1 MFSPIEKKN
10 INYLIFETE
19 SKTKSSSI
27 REENLTNKKI
37 NQKRKIKR
45 NETSTNSSN
54 NKNKIKF
61 SDKNICL
68 FKVKDNKEKKNVKEV
83 KKEEDINQ
91 KLIRAKKSNYI
102 QKKYNLAEAYRRN
115 HILEKIHKNSESM
128 TYKGMKYFKI
138 YDFINDGCNHNKNNN
153 IDIKNSDLN
162 NKYINDMNND
172 LYNYNDEQIEED
184 DYKNFTASY
193 RDKMVYKL
201 KEKLNRDNIVNNN
214 IIDDSLSE
222 LKTEKQSISLLDMHS
237 IQKDRQEN
245 KTIKIAKKNIKPYIN
260 SDNNIFKKIYKPQKT
275 HNKFL
280 KKIRSRG
287 NKEYIKSIN
296 RNITDI
302 GMYNSQINKLC
313 ETKKKEIKN
322 IVGLIKKDDLN
333 NKKTKTILL
342 IKDLIR
348 NINKHKK
355 FSYMSFNNSRRI
367 NNNNNNTNKNI
378 TCTKSSRKQSTSKN
392 KNKNDVKK
400 MENKNYKMNEKKN
413 SNLNNEYFKIQ
424 LTNNKI
430 NKKRDM
436 QNINKEN
443 NKIYTQRISG
453 NLKKR
458 GCVINKELDLVLK
471 HKSNVSQNN
480 LINNKKNKINIC
492 SEYLSQNRKSKKNHR
507 VMFVYNIKNQMKLDE
522 NQTWFNRTMA
532 KENKILGSSI
542 IKKNKKKSSLL
553 NITSNSNNKD
563 FSLSIK
569 SQNNNKNKNTK
580 ELNLRNIKNKK
591 KIKLQILTPSISS
604 LIIKEHK
611 LSSRIKKNSK
621 IKNFSNDA
629 NMTSILNKYTNDSF
643 NKKKI

>member
-1 MFSPIEKKN
+1 
-10 INYLIFETE
+10 
-19 SKTKSSSI
+19 
-27 REENLTNKKI
+27 
-37 NQKRKIKR
+37 
-45 NETSTNSSN
+45 
-54 NKNKIKF
+54 
-61 SDKNICL
+61 
-68 FKVKDNKEKKNVKEV
+68 
-83 KKEEDINQ
+83 
-91 KLIRAKKSNYI
+91 
-102 QKKYNLAEAYRRN
+102 
-115 HILEKIHKNSESM
+115 
-128 TYKGMKYFKI
+128 
-138 YDFINDGCNHNKNNN
+138 
-153 IDIKNSDLN
+153 
-162 NKYINDMNND
+162 
-172 LYNYNDEQIEED
+172 
-184 DYKNFTASY
+184 
-193 RDKMVYKL
+193 
-201 KEKLNRDNIVNNN
+201 
-214 IIDDSLSE
+214 
-222 LKTEKQSISLLDMHS
+222 
-237 IQKDRQEN
+237 
-245 KTIKIAKKNIKPYIN
+245 
-260 SDNNIFKKIYKPQKT
+260 
-275 HNKFL
+275 
-280 KKIRSRG
+280 
-287 NKEYIKSIN
+287 
-296 RNITDI
+296 
-302 GMYNSQINKLC
+302 MYNSQINKLC

-355 FSYMSFNNSRRI
+355 FSYMSFNDSRRI

-580 ELNLRNIKNKK
+580 ELNLRNNKNKK

-621 IKNFSNDA
+621 INNFSNDA